1 RLPLYAYLEPLLLG
15 RRVLEVGSG
24 DGSGADYM
32 ATRGASLVV
41 AVDADPALVERARA
55 RYRRPNLELRLLPS
69 LVDLEALGER
79 FDVVLVTQAEGLVRQ
94 SGAVLSW
101 RRALADA
108 ERGHLVVAVA
118 SADRALAA
126 PVAAA
131 GMAARDLGDSAGGVG
146 YYELGD
152 LLSPHFPRVQMFAMT
167 PFAGVGLVEFDGGGD
182 RLRVES
188 RLIEATAAPP
198 P

>member
-1 RLPLYAYLEPLLLG
+1 MPGTRVEPKDSSTLDVFNRRLPLYAYLEPLLLG

-79 FDVVLVTQAEGLVRQ
+79 FDVVLVTQAE
-94 SGAVLSW
+94 
-101 RRALADA
+101 
-108 ERGHLVVAVA
+108 
-118 SADRALAA
+118 
-126 PVAAA
+126 
-131 GMAARDLGDSAGGVG
+131 
-146 YYELGD
+146 
-152 LLSPHFPRVQMFAMT
+152 
-167 PFAGVGLVEFDGGGD
+167 
-182 RLRVES
+182 
-188 RLIEATAAPP
+188 
-198 P
+198 